1 MPSSTTDSVARPGT
15 PRARGAR
22 PGDHAKPPTR
32 TLRFAPDFHSRQWT
46 TLDLPRLCFNM
57 TVSGSRLQPGQ
68 AKSVQFWEG

>member
-1 MPSSTTDSVARPGT
+1 MPSSNADSVSRPGT
-15 PRARGAR
+15 PRGRGPKPA
-22 PGDHAKPPTR
+22 DHAKPATR

-68 AKSVQFWEG
+68 AKSMQFWEG